1 MTLDELGRLL
11 REAGLKATPKR
22 RMVAEYLLD
31 SGCARAV
38 EDIRHHLRKRFETLG
53 LPTVYRIAEELTEIG
68 LLARIDLG
76 DRVVRYAACR
86 AHGTGHHHHIVCIK
100 CGSVGVI
107 PKCVFHRQVKALEQ
121 TTGFRITGHRLH
133 VEGTCPKCR
142 KALAPGCKPQTASP
156 ESEA

>member
-1 MTLDELGRLL
+1 MTLDELDRLL

-22 RMVAEYLLD
+22 RMVAQYLLD
-31 SGCARAV
+31 SGDARTV
-38 EDIRHHLRKRFETLG
+38 EDIRLHLRKRLATLG
-53 LPTVYRIAEELTEIG
+53 LPTVYRIAEELAEIG

-86 AHGTGHHHHIVCIK
+86 AHGTGHHHHIVCVK

-107 PKCVFHRQVKALEQ
+107 SKCMFHRQVRALER

-133 VEGTCPKCR
+133 VEGMCPKCR
-142 KALAPGCKPQTASP
+142 
-156 ESEA
+156 